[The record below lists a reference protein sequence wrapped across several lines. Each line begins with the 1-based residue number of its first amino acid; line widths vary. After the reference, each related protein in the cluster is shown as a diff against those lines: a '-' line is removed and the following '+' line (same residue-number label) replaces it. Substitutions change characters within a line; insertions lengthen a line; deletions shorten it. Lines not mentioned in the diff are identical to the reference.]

1 MKIGQFEMI
10 VEERISQIRKTLAF
24 KGEEYATSKDRLHN
38 FKRAGRLR
46 ECTPEDALLGFFMK
60 HLISVL
66 DIVDKIEV
74 DVPSSE
80 VVNEKVGDCINYLI
94 LLEALIE
101 ERRGDVR
108 MTGILTDFSHHCSIK
123 EENKNA

>member
-1 MKIGQFEMI
+1 MI

>member
-1 MKIGQFEMI
+1 MKIGRFEMI

-46 ECTPEDALLGFFMK
+46 ECTPEDALIGFFMK
-60 HLISVL
+60 QFTSVL
-66 DIVDKIEV
+66 DMVDAIETQDFSV
-74 DVPSSE
+74 E
-80 VVNEKVGDCINYLI
+80 YVNEKLGDCINYLI

-108 MTGILTDFSHHCSIK
+108 MTGILTDLSHRCSIK